1 MDILELFS
9 QNKKVQSWH
18 SGLTTLGRQLV
29 MGLSGSSKTLAIASA
44 YLDDQKKIVV
54 VTSTQNE
61 VEKLASDLSSLLDE
75 ELVFQFFADDVAAAE
90 FIFASMDK
98 ALSRIETL
106 QFLRN
111 PKSQGVLIVS
121 LSGLRI
127 LLPNPDVF
135 TKSQI
140 QLTVGEDY
148 DSDTLTKQL
157 MTIGY
162 QKVSQVISPGE
173 FSRRGDILDIY
184 EITQELPYRLE
195 FFGDDIDSIRQ
206 FHPETQKSFE
216 QLEGIFINPASDLI
230 FEVSDFQRG
239 IEQLEKAL
247 QTAQDDKKSYLE
259 DVLAVSKN
267 GFKHKDIRKFQSLFY
282 E

>member
-1 MDILELFS
+1 MNILELFS

-29 MGLSGSSKTLAIASA
+29 MGLSGSSKALAIASA

-106 QFLRN
+106 QFLMN

-121 LSGLRI
+121 LSGLRT

-230 FEVSDFQRG
+230 FEASDFQRG

-259 DVLAVSKN
+259 DVLAVS
-267 GFKHKDIRKFQSLFY
+267 
-282 E
+282 

>member
-1 MDILELFS
+1 MNILELFS

-29 MGLSGSSKTLAIASA
+29 MGLSGSSKALAIASA

-121 LSGLRI
+121 LSGLRT

-162 QKVSQVISPGE
+162 QKVSQVTSPGE

-216 QLEGIFINPASDLI
+216 QLEGISINPASDLI
-230 FEVSDFQRG
+230 FEASDFQRG

-259 DVLAVSKN
+259 DVLAVSK
-267 GFKHKDIRKFQSLFY
+267 
-282 E
+282 